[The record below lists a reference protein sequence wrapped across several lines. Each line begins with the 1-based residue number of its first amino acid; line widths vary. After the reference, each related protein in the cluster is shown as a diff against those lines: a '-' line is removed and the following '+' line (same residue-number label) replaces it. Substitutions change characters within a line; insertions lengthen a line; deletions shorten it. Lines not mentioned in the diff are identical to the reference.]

1 MTIKISLLTTDY
13 SPLTMTTDPRYPI
26 GKYQPQPYSEEQK
39 KEWLADIQFLPEEV
53 ERAILNLDAAQLH
66 TPYREGGW
74 TVQQLVHHIADSHMN
89 AYIRFRLGLTE
100 DNPTIKP
107 YDENEWV
114 KLADI
119 DTVPINV
126 SLTLLHALHQRM
138 LATIKDLTPEQWE
151 RKVIH
156 PEHGREMTLW
166 FLLGLYAWHGRHHT
180 AHITTLRANKGW

>member
-1 MTIKISLLTTDY
+1 MN
-13 SPLTMTTDPRYPI
+13 TDPRYPI
-26 GKYQPQPYSEEQK
+26 GKYQPQPYSEQQK
-39 KEWLADIQFLPEEV
+39 KEWLADIQFLPDEV

-66 TPYREGGW
+66 TAYRDGGW

-89 AYIRFRLGLTE
+89 AYMRFRLGLTE

-107 YDENEWV
+107 YDENEWA
-114 KLADI
+114 KLADV
-119 DTVPINV
+119 DVVPINV
-126 SLTLLHALHQRM
+126 SITILHGLHQRM
-138 LATIKDLTPEQWE
+138 LATIKDLTAEQWE
-151 RKVIH
+151 RKITH

>member
-1 MTIKISLLTTDY
+1 MTQ
-13 SPLTMTTDPRYPI
+13 DPRYPI
-26 GKYQPQPYSEEQK
+26 GKYEPKPYSEQQK

-53 ERAILNLDAAQLH
+53 ERAILNLDAAQLQI
-66 TPYREGGW
+66 PYRDGGW

-100 DNPTIKP
+100 DNPVIKP
-107 YDENEWV
+107 YDENAWV

-119 DTVPINV
+119 ETVPINV
-126 SLTLLHALHQRM
+126 SLTLLHGVHQRM

-151 RKVIH
+151 RKVTH
-156 PEHGREMTLW
+156 PEHGREMSMW

-180 AHITTLRANKGW
+180 AHITTLRENKGW

>member
-1 MTIKISLLTTDY
+1 
-13 SPLTMTTDPRYPI
+13 MTTDPRYPI
-26 GKYQPQPYSEEQK
+26 GKYQPQPYSEQQK

-114 KLADI
+114 RLADI

-151 RKVIH
+151 RKITH